1 MRNQSHYKPTAW
13 SAGKRGWPSRDWF
26 KFCAIG
32 EGSDTSLL
40 DQSQSDVGKT
50 WAILITFDTSLN
62 ITQNI
67 EINLNAN
74 PLN

>member
-1 MRNQSHYKPTAW
+1 MKVIRSLLPEAREN
-13 SAGKRGWPSRDWF
+13 AGDQV
-26 KFCAIG
+26 AIG

-50 WAILITFDTSLN
+50 WAILITFDTCLN
-62 ITQNI
+62 ISQNN
-67 EINLNAN
+67 EINLNAK